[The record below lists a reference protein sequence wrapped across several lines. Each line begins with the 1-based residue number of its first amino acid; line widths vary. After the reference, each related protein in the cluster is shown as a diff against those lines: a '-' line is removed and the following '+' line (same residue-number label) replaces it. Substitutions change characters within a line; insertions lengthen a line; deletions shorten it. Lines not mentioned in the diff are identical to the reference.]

1 MKRSGRFYRR
11 ILAES
16 ATAMCGVDPGCLR
29 ILEANR
35 SFLNLFGYSL
45 REALSLTLYDLTM
58 QDRESVDYTC
68 KTALPS
74 SKVLPPISLTALRK
88 DGGEI
93 IVECRLEWIRSRN
106 SELLLVTLR
115 NLSDYKEK
123 SFLKILREICGDILR
138 RRDRD
143 AVLRSLL
150 RHSMEL
156 VSASQGTLWLVAQD
170 KKHIVPFLASDHQA
184 PAGWTHTRSGE
195 GLAGTVWQTGEALVV
210 KDYSNWPHRLPAP
223 MVHDVYTVGGFPLT
237 DSRGTVI
244 GVLELAHCDSFRMF
258 DWQDRYYLGQMA
270 QMAAL
275 ELENST
281 LLDSARQEIQER
293 EKAELRICE
302 AYEALDQAYESTLIG
317 WVQALDMRDGE
328 TQGHSRRVADMTL
341 KLAKIIGM
349 PETEWVHVWRGA
361 LLHDIGKMGI
371 PDSILL
377 YPGPLG
383 EREWEV
389 MRRHSMYGVEWVERV
404 EYLKPAIPLIRHH
417 HERWDG
423 SGYPDG
429 LRGTEIPLAARIFS
443 IVDVWDALLSKR
455 PYRAAW
461 TQERVIGYLQENAGR
476 QFDPDLIEVFLQL
489 HEKNSF
495 QQALKRLD
503 NDLRRIGETR

>member
-1 MKRSGRFYRR
+1 
-11 ILAES
+11 
-16 ATAMCGVDPGCLR
+16 
-29 ILEANR
+29 
-35 SFLNLFGYSL
+35 
-45 REALSLTLYDLTM
+45 
-58 QDRESVDYTC
+58 
-68 KTALPS
+68 
-74 SKVLPPISLTALRK
+74 
-88 DGGEI
+88 
-93 IVECRLEWIRSRN
+93 
-106 SELLLVTLR
+106 
-115 NLSDYKEK
+115 
-123 SFLKILREICGDILR
+123 
-138 RRDRD
+138 
-143 AVLRSLL
+143 
-150 RHSMEL
+150 MEL
-156 VSASQGTLWLVAQD
+156 VSASQGTLWMVTQD
-170 KKHIVPFLASDHQA
+170 ETHIVPFLASDHQPPSVWA
-184 PAGWTHTRSGE
+184 RTRVGE
-195 GLAGTVWQTGEALVV
+195 GLVGTVWQTGEALVV
-210 KDYSNWPHRLPAP
+210 KDYSNWPYRLLVP
-223 MVHDVYTVGGFPLT
+223 MVHDVYTVAGFPLT

-244 GVLELAHCDSFRMF
+244 GVLELAHCDPFRMF

-281 LLDSARQEIQER
+281 LMDSARQEIKER

-389 MRRHSMYGVEWVERV
+389 MRRHSLYGVEWVERV

-423 SGYPDG
+423 GGYPDG

-443 IVDVWDALLSKR
+443 IIDVWDALLSKR

-461 TQERVIGYLQENAGR
+461 TREQTIGYLKENAGR
-476 QFDPDLIEVFLQL
+476 QFDPDLVEVFLQL
-489 HEKNSF
+489 HERLALR
-495 QQALKRLD
+495 QAD
-503 NDLRRIGETR
+503 E

>member
-1 MKRSGRFYRR
+1 MKRSGNIYRR

-16 ATAMCGVDPGCLR
+16 ATAMCGVDPDSLR
-29 ILEANR
+29 IMEANR
-35 SFLNLFGYSL
+35 SFTKLFGYSL
-45 REALSLTLYDLTM
+45 REALSLTLYDLTL
-58 QDRESVDYTC
+58 QDRESVDHTC
-68 KTALPS
+68 KKVLPS
-74 SKVLPPISLTALRK
+74 SKGLPPISLTALRK
-88 DGGEI
+88 DGGQVV
-93 IVECRLEWIRSRN
+93 VECRLEWIRLRDRDIV
-106 SELLLVTLR
+106 LVTLR
-115 NLSDYKEK
+115 NLSDHKEK
-123 SFLKILREICGDILR
+123 SFLNILREICGDILR

-156 VSASQGTLWLVAQD
+156 VSASQGTLWMVTQD
-170 KKHIVPFLASDHQA
+170 EQHIFPFLASDHQPPSVWA
-184 PAGWTHTRSGE
+184 RTRAGE
-195 GLAGTVWQTGEALVV
+195 GLVGTVWQTGEAMVV
-210 KDYSNWPHRLPAP
+210 KDYSNWPHRLLVPT
-223 MVHDVYTVGGFPLT
+223 VHDVHTVAGFPLT

-244 GVLELAHCDSFRMF
+244 GVLELAHCDPFRMF

-275 ELENST
+275 ELENSN
-281 LLDSARQEIQER
+281 LMDSARQEIQER
-293 EKAELRICE
+293 EKTELRICE

-349 PETEWVHVWRGA
+349 PEAEWVHIWRGA

-389 MRRHSMYGVEWVERV
+389 MRRHSLYGVEWVERV

-423 SGYPDG
+423 GGYPDG
-429 LRGTEIPLAARIFS
+429 LRGTEIPLVARIFS
-443 IVDVWDALLSKR
+443 IIDVWDALLSKR
-455 PYRAAW
+455 PYRSAW
-461 TQERVIGYLQENAGR
+461 TREQVTGYLQENAGR
-476 QFDPDLIEVFLQL
+476 QFDPDLVEVFLQFQ
-489 HEKNSF
+489 EKISSR
-495 QQALKRLD
+495 QALER
-503 NDLRRIGETR
+503 